1 MLGGLG
7 KLHSALPAVTISG
20 GPPTLPVPSLCYSD
34 VKPGGKPGI
43 AGEGA
48 VRVVSYQHQGKPG
61 VGVVT
66 GANGLVTLAKAAPD
80 LPHDLRRILEI
91 DPMLAKVRSATSGKP
106 ADLSLDDI
114 KYDPVIREPHATWAL
129 ALNYKLHIEE
139 TKLTT
144 STVYP
149 QIFLRMPIA
158 QVGHKEAL
166 WAPRK
171 VVAEAYDYEGE
182 LAVIIGKPGR
192 YIKRQNAFDH
202 VAGYSCYN
210 EGSVREYQGHNRQ
223 FGLGKNFE
231 RSGSFGPWLMTPDEF
246 GDPATH
252 TLITRLNGIERQHAK
267 ISGLL
272 HDVPGLIEYLSEGYT
287 LQPGDVIVTG
297 SPGALPLRPGEQPEK
312 PVGNVIVAGQLHMRT
327 GDVCEVEVDG
337 LGVLSNPVVEDPTP
351 R

>member
-1 MLGGLG
+1 M
-7 KLHSALPAVTISG
+7 K
-20 GPPTLPVPSLCYSD
+20 
-34 VKPGGKPGI
+34 
-43 AGEGA
+43 
-48 VRVVSYQHQGKPG
+48 VVSYRHQGKPS

-66 GANGLVTLAKAAPD
+66 GDKGLIALAKAAPE
-80 LPHDLRRILEI
+80 LPGDLRKILEI
-91 DPMLAKVRSATSGKP
+91 DPSFEKVRAAARGKA

-114 KYDPVIREPHATWAL
+114 SFDPVIREPHATWAL

-139 TKLTT
+139 TRLTT
-144 STVYP
+144 SPVYP
-149 QIFLRMPIA
+149 QIFLRMPIS

-171 VVAEAYDYEGE
+171 DVAEAYDYEGE
-182 LAVIIGKPGR
+182 LALIIGKPGR
-192 YIKRQNAFDH
+192 YIKRRDAFGH
-202 VAGYSCYN
+202 IAGYSCYN

-246 GDPATH
+246 GDPETH
-252 TLITRLNGIERQHAK
+252 TLITRLNGIERQNAK

-272 HDVPGLIEYLSEGYT
+272 HDVPRLIEYLSEGYT

-297 SPGALPLRPGEQPEK
+297 SPGALPLRPGEQPER
-312 PVGNVIVAGQLHMRT
+312 PVGNVIVAGQLHMRP

-337 LGVLSNPVVEDPTP
+337 LGVLSNPVIEDPTP